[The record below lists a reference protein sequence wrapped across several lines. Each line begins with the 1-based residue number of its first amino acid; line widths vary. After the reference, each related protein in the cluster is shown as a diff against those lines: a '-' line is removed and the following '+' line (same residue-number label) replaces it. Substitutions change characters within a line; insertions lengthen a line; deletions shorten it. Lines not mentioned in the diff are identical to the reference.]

1 MRVDN
6 KWQDYTLIDATDGL
20 RLESWGG
27 IILVRP
33 DPQVVWKLPRKSPLW
48 DKAHAIYHRSAQGGG
63 EWEYK
68 KSFAQ
73 KWQVKYGDLTFNVSP
88 TGFKH
93 TGLFPEQA
101 TNWDEYA
108 RLIAKEKREISV
120 LNLFSYTGGATLACA
135 KAGAKVCHVDASK
148 GMVQWAKENAQASGL
163 SAAPIRWIVDDCIK
177 FVGREAR
184 RGTRYDGI
192 IMDPPSYGRGPGG
205 EVWKLEDNICDLIE
219 GCCELLSDKPIFFA
233 VNSYTTGVS
242 PSSMEYMLSA
252 LVKPKHGGV
261 VSADEIGLK
270 VQATGSALSCGSTAF
285 WKSRG

>member
-1 MRVDN
+1 
-6 KWQDYTLIDATDGL
+6 
-20 RLESWGG
+20 
-27 IILVRP
+27 
-33 DPQVVWKLPRKSPLW
+33 
-48 DKAHAIYHRSAQGGG
+48 
-63 EWEYK
+63 
-68 KSFAQ
+68 
-73 KWQVKYGDLTFNVSP
+73 
-88 TGFKH
+88 
-93 TGLFPEQA
+93 
-101 TNWDEYA
+101 
-108 RLIAKEKREISV
+108 
-120 LNLFSYTGGATLACA
+120 
-135 KAGAKVCHVDASK
+135 
-148 GMVQWAKENAQASGL
+148 
-163 SAAPIRWIVDDCIK
+163 IVDDCIK